1 VAFQDLSKVVSQA
14 ASLEVFQVASQ
25 VGPSKEANG
34 NSPRC
39 HNSQHQDGLAR
50 EAKVAS
56 GAREAREASGARLQ
70 HNPSSLHL
78 SSLHQSN
85 LHHHR
90 LHQLS

>member
-1 VAFQDLSKVVSQA
+1 MAFQDLSKVVSQA

-56 GAREAREASGARLQ
+56 GAREVKEAREDSGARLQ
-70 HNPSSLHL
+70 SNLHQ

-90 LHQLS
+90 LHQLL

>member
-1 VAFQDLSKVVSQA
+1 MVSQA

-56 GAREAREASGARLQ
+56 GAREVSEDGGARLQ
-70 HNPSSLHL
+70 SNLHQ

-90 LHQLS
+90 LHQLL